1 MIFLIQLQNP
11 KNILDNEDKELLQ
24 TPCPPLSDFTTQDP
38 WRILRI
44 QGEIVEGFDA
54 LSKIGP
60 AATIFG
66 SARFGVDNPYYQAT
80 IDIAQHLSAA
90 GMTVISGGGPGI
102 MEAANQG
109 AFQLHGN
116 SVGCS
121 IQLPHEQAPNP
132 YQTIALK
139 FRYFFVRKLMF
150 IKYSIAFIIM
160 PGGVGTMDELFE
172 ALTLVQTDKIDHF
185 PIVLY
190 GTSYWKGLISWMEDQ
205 MLAAGC
211 IIPEDLTL
219 LQLVDEP
226 GEAARIIID
235 NSRKHG
241 FLKNQEQGDTNL
253 H

>member
-1 MIFLIQLQNP
+1 MIFLIQFQNP
-11 KNILDNEDKELLQ
+11 KGFLDNEDKELLQ
-24 TPCPPLSDFTTQDP
+24 APCPPESDFTTQDP

-66 SARFGVDNPYYQAT
+66 SARFGADNPYYQAT
-80 IDIAQHLSAA
+80 INIAQHLSTA

-109 AFQLHGN
+109 AFQIHGN
-116 SVGCS
+116 SVGCC

-150 IKYSIAFIIM
+150 IKYSVAFIIM
-160 PGGVGTMDELFE
+160 PGGFGTMDELFE

-190 GTSYWKGLISWMEDQ
+190 GSSYWKGLLAWMKEQ
-205 MLAAGC
+205 MLPAGS
-211 IIPEDLTL
+211 ISPEDLKL
-219 LQLVDEP
+219 VQLVDDP
-226 GEAARIIID
+226 SEAARIIIE
-235 NSRKHG
+235 NSIEHG
-241 FLKNQEQGDTNL
+241 FLKNPDQKNKF
-253 H
+253 

>member
-1 MIFLIQLQNP
+1 MIQFQKPIGF
-11 KNILDNEDKELLQ
+11 LDNEDKELFQ
-24 TPCPPLSDFTTQDP
+24 SPCPPLADFTTQDP

-66 SARFGVDNPYYQAT
+66 SARFGPDNPYYQAGVE
-80 IDIAQHLSAA
+80 IARQLATA
-90 GMTVISGGGPGI
+90 GMAVISGGGPGI
-102 MEAANQG
+102 MEAANLGAHSIQG
-109 AFQLHGN
+109 T
-116 SVGCS
+116 SIGCQ
-121 IQLPHEQAPNP
+121 IQLPREPAPNP

-150 IKYSIAFIIM
+150 IKYSVAFIIM
-160 PGGVGTMDELFE
+160 PGGFGTMDELFE

-190 GTSYWKGLISWMEDQ
+190 GSQYWSGLVKWMNEQ
-205 MLAAGC
+205 M
-211 IIPEDLTL
+211 IPGGTIEAEDLSLFTL
-219 LQLVDEP
+219 ADTP
-226 GEAARIIID
+226 AEAARIVID

-241 FLKNQEQGDTNL
+241 FLKTPCV
-253 H
+253 